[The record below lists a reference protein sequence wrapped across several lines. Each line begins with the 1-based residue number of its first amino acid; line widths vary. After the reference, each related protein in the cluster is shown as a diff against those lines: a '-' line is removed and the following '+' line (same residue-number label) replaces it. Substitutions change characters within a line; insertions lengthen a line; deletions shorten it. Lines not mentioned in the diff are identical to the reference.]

1 MEKKYLMSS
10 KESGE
15 VEGGNGLNFIQD
27 KENCDVPLIISFLS
41 MYIFLHPTKIIDYQY
56 IFQKLYQLV

>member
-15 VEGGNGLNFIQD
+15 VEGGNGLNFKT
-27 KENCDVPLIISFLS
+27 KEIVMSP
-41 MYIFLHPTKIIDYQY
+41 
-56 IFQKLYQLV
+56 